1 MLGKRKAIHYIPPC
15 WEKSGGFFIII
26 NFYFILFFNAW
37 FQLYLKV
44 TFHLLFLNTI
54 LAMFLVLYSTSLSL
68 PYPVVCA
75 FPCSTPAPYWEP
87 LVCSLCESA
96 AFFFLN
102 IFASLLFFRLHI
114 SVTYSIRLSL
124 SNLLS
129 ILPSRSIHVA
139 ANDKFSFLG

>member
-1 MLGKRKAIHYIPPC
+1 MDIYIASFGDILVHEIFWNYDSLQVYAQEWDCWGK
-15 WEKSGGFFIII
+15 EKQSIIFLHVGRSQGGFFIII

-54 LAMFLVLYSTSLSL
+54 VAMFLVLYSTSLSL

-87 LVCSLCESA
+87 PVCSLCESA
-96 AFFFLN
+96 AFFF
-102 IFASLLFFRLHI
+102 
-114 SVTYSIRLSL
+114 
-124 SNLLS
+124 
-129 ILPSRSIHVA
+129 
-139 ANDKFSFLG
+139 